1 MNFEEI
7 VNYRRSI
14 RHYKPVPIDSEKVK
28 RCLELA
34 SLAPNSS
41 NMQLWEFYHV
51 TNPEVM
57 QAVAVACLN
66 QNTAKTAQQFV
77 VFVTRQDL
85 HRKRAKTM
93 LALETQN
100 ILKNSPIEKQEKYIK
115 QRKLYYGAAMPFLYS
130 QFFGVWGLLRTL
142 LVNVVGLFR
151 PMFYQAGETDMRVV
165 VHKSCALAAQ
175 TFMLGMAELGYDT
188 CPMEGFDSRRVKRL
202 LHLPHGAEV
211 NMIISCGIR
220 EQKGVWGERMRVPFE
235 EVYKVI

>member
-1 MNFEEI
+1 MTFEEI
-7 VNYRRSI
+7 VHFRRSI
-14 RHYKPVPIDSEKVK
+14 RHYKSVPIENEKVK

-41 NMQLWEFYHV
+41 NMQLWEFYHI
-51 TNPEVM
+51 TNPEVLHKM
-57 QAVAVACLN
+57 AVACLN

-100 ILKNSPIEKQEKYIK
+100 ILKNSPKEKQEKYIK
-115 QRKLYYGAAMPFLYS
+115 QRKLYYGTAMPFLYS
-130 QFFGVWGLLRTL
+130 RFFGAWGLLRKL

-151 PMFYQAGETDMRVV
+151 PMFYQAGESDMRVV

-175 TFMLGMAELGYDT
+175 TFMLGMAEKGYDT

-202 LHLPHGAEV
+202 LHLPYGAEV

-235 EVYKVI
+235 EVYKMI

>member
-1 MNFEEI
+1 MTFEEL
-7 VNYRRSI
+7 VNFRRSI
-14 RHYKPVPIDSEKVK
+14 RHYKPVPIDSQKVK

-41 NMQLWEFYHV
+41 NMQLWEFYHI
-51 TNPEVM
+51 THPEVM
-57 QAVAVACLN
+57 QEMAVACLN

-100 ILKNSPIEKQEKYIK
+100 ILKNSPKEKQEKYIK
-115 QRKLYYGAAMPFLYS
+115 QRKLYYGTAMPFLYS
-130 QFFGVWGLLRTL
+130 RFFGLWGLLRKL

-151 PMFYQAGETDMRVV
+151 PMFYQAGESDMRVV

-202 LHLPHGAEV
+202 LQLPYEAEV

-235 EVYKVI
+235 DIYKMI

>member
-1 MNFEEI
+1 MTFEEI
-7 VNYRRSI
+7 VNFRRSI
-14 RHYKPVPIDSEKVK
+14 RHYKPVPIDSQKVK

-41 NMQLWEFYHV
+41 NMQLWEFYHI
-51 TNPEVM
+51 TNPELRQQM
-57 QAVAVACLN
+57 AIACLN

-100 ILKNSPIEKQEKYIK
+100 ILKNSPKEKQVKYIK
-115 QRKLYYGAAMPFLYS
+115 QRKLYYGFAMPFLYS
-130 QFFGVWGLLRTL
+130 RFFGLWGLLRTV

-151 PMFYQAGETDMRVV
+151 PMFYQAGEGDMRVV

-175 TFMLGMAELGYDT
+175 SFMLGMAELGYDT

-202 LHLPHGAEV
+202 LHLPYGAEV

-220 EQKGVWGERMRVPFE
+220 EQKGVWGERMRLPFE
-235 EVYKVI
+235 EVYKVL